1 MEPSLHS
8 RGPPR
13 QVPPLICG
21 HRQRLWT
28 AGCAVATRICPIVRP
43 VRIRQARPEEYDTVG
58 ELIVRVYL
66 DGGFIAPDSPYLPEL
81 RDVADRVTA
90 TEVLVA
96 VDDAGAVLGSVTF
109 CPPGSPYAEITDEG
123 EAEFRMLVVDPA
135 ARGRGLGEALVRAC
149 IERARALGSPR
160 LRLSTLPLMTAAHR
174 LYERLGFVR
183 TPERDWSPPTVR
195 LLSYALDLR

>member
-1 MEPSLHS
+1 
-8 RGPPR
+8 
-13 QVPPLICG
+13 
-21 HRQRLWT
+21 
-28 AGCAVATRICPIVRP
+28 

-66 DGGFIAPDSPYLPEL
+66 DGGFIASD
-81 RDVADRVTA
+81 
-90 TEVLVA
+90 
-96 VDDAGAVLGSVTF
+96 
-109 CPPGSPYAEITDEG
+109 SPYAEITDEG